1 MVEIINIVF
10 PSFPFKLRIILA
22 LWFFENKIEI
32 LRTKCNIMLPA
43 VRKHRAEEQK
53 EKVYSVLKYNG
64 VQMKLAK
71 PSFFIKIRTELHI
84 DKVLRYVVKVK
95 VHIAKLTFCCFHM
108 NMTVKVS
115 ENPPGRSYYGF
126 YSGLTLLGDSCTLW
140 CVKTIHW
147 GTIRPQSIT
156 ASSAASKKTA
166 TIFLTDGGLTS
177 NITLLCI

>member
-1 MVEIINIVF
+1 
-10 PSFPFKLRIILA
+10 
-22 LWFFENKIEI
+22 
-32 LRTKCNIMLPA
+32 
-43 VRKHRAEEQK
+43 
-53 EKVYSVLKYNG
+53 
-64 VQMKLAK
+64 MKLAK
-71 PSFFIKIRTELHI
+71 PSFFIKIEKYLHI
-84 DKVLRYVVKVK
+84 LIYMKMHINKVLGYVVKVK
-95 VHIAKLTFCCFHM
+95 VHITKLILCYFHI
-108 NMTVKVS
+108 NMTVEVS

-166 TIFLTDGGLTS
+166 TILLINGGLTS

>member
-1 MVEIINIVF
+1 MKNWRRKTKEQNNHSLPVSKSSNIDLTV
-10 PSFPFKLRIILA
+10 K
-22 LWFFENKIEI
+22 NKKS
-32 LRTKCNIMLPA
+32 KCKYLP
-43 VRKHRAEEQK
+43 
-53 EKVYSVLKYNG
+53 
-64 VQMKLAK
+64 M
-71 PSFFIKIRTELHI
+71 I
-84 DKVLRYVVKVK
+84 
-95 VHIAKLTFCCFHM
+95 FCYFHM

-166 TIFLTDGGLTS
+166 TILPVNGGLTLKIVFLILYCYFCLV
-177 NITLLCI
+177 NHL